1 MNKKI
6 IIGNFKMNL
15 LPNEVVLYIEN
26 LKKDIKSN
34 NEIVLCVPYVNIP
47 YINNNLKNTNIH
59 IGAQNVYF
67 EDNGAYTGEI
77 SSKMLKSIGVEYI
90 LIGHPERRHIFKE
103 NDLIINKKLIKCLN
117 NNLKIILCVEN
128 IVQLKKDLKNVN
140 SDQLKNIIFIYE
152 TRKSIGKNE
161 IINSKK
167 INNNI
172 NKYKKYLL
180 KKYETLSKKDI
191 KIGYGGSIN
200 SNNIIELKNIDILL
214 IGSACLDI
222 NEFINIINNV

>member
-34 NEIVLCVPYVNIP
+34 NEIVLCVPYVDIP

-140 SDQLKNIIFIYE
+140 SDQLKSIIFIYE
-152 TRKSIGKNE
+152 TRKSIGKKE

>member
-1 MNKKI
+1 MNKKV

-34 NEIVLCVPYVNIP
+34 NEIVLCVSYVNIP

-128 IVQLKKDLKNVN
+128 IVQLKKDLKNVH

-152 TRKSIGKNE
+152 TRKSIGKKE

>member
-1 MNKKI
+1 MNKKV

-34 NEIVLCVPYVNIP
+34 NEIVLCVSYVNIP

-152 TRKSIGKNE
+152 TRKSIGKKE
-161 IINSKK
+161 IINNKK
-167 INNNI
+167 INNKI

>member
-152 TRKSIGKNE
+152 TRKSIGKKE

-167 INNNI
+167 INNTI

-214 IGSACLDI
+214 IGSACLNI

>member
-34 NEIVLCVPYVNIP
+34 NEIVLCVPYVDIP

-117 NNLKIILCVEN
+117 NNSKIILCVEN

-152 TRKSIGKNE
+152 TRKSIGKKE

>member
-34 NEIVLCVPYVNIP
+34 NEIVLCVPYVDIP

-117 NNLKIILCVEN
+117 YNLKIILCVEY

-152 TRKSIGKNE
+152 TRKSIGKKE

>member
-1 MNKKI
+1 MNKKV

-34 NEIVLCVPYVNIP
+34 NEIVLCVPYVDIP
-47 YINNNLKNTNIH
+47 YASNILNDTNIYV
-59 IGAQNVYF
+59 GAQNMYSR
-67 EDNGAYTGEI
+67 EEGPYTGEI
-77 SSKMLKSIGVEYI
+77 SVKMLKTIGVEYI
-90 LIGHPERRHIFKE
+90 LIGHPERRHNFKE

-152 TRKSIGKNE
+152 TRKSIGKKE

-180 KKYETLSKKDI
+180 KKYEKLSKKDI

-200 SNNIIELKNIDILL
+200 SNNIKELKNIDI
-214 IGSACLDI
+214 
-222 NEFINIINNV
+222 INNV

>member
-1 MNKKI
+1 MNKKV

-26 LKKDIKSN
+26 LKEDIKSS

-152 TRKSIGKNE
+152 TRKSIGKKE

-214 IGSACLDI
+214 IGSSCLDI

>member
-1 MNKKI
+1 MNKKV

-26 LKKDIKSN
+26 LKEDIKSS

-128 IVQLKKDLKNVN
+128 IAQLKKDLKNVN

-152 TRKSIGKNE
+152 TRKSIGKKE

>member
-1 MNKKI
+1 
-6 IIGNFKMNL
+6 MNL

-34 NEIVLCVPYVNIP
+34 NEIVLCVPYVDIP

-90 LIGHPERRHIFKE
+90 LIGHPERRHFKE

-152 TRKSIGKNE
+152 TRKSIGKKE

>member
-34 NEIVLCVPYVNIP
+34 NEIVLCVPYVDIP

-128 IVQLKKDLKNVN
+128 IVQLKKDLEEYKTDLEFVKRMQNETEKMKHGSIALVGQIKTISKIRIYDPKTNFDILSNVKL
-140 SDQLKNIIFIYE
+140 SSERLD
-152 TRKSIGKNE
+152 SIDNE
-161 IINSKK
+161 IISNFT
-167 INNNI
+167 NN
-172 NKYKKYLL
+172 KVDYQRA
-180 KKYETLSKKDI
+180 T
-191 KIGYGGSIN
+191 SITF
-200 SNNIIELKNIDILL
+200 IDKCI
-214 IGSACLDI
+214 
-222 NEFINIINNV
+222 

>member
-1 MNKKI
+1 MNKKV

-34 NEIVLCVPYVNIP
+34 NEIVLCVPYVDIP
-47 YINNNLKNTNIH
+47 YASNILNDTNIYV
-59 IGAQNVYF
+59 GAQNVYF

-152 TRKSIGKNE
+152 TRKSIGKKE

>member
-90 LIGHPERRHIFKE
+90 LIGHPERRHIFK
-103 NDLIINKKLIKCLN
+103 
-117 NNLKIILCVEN
+117 
-128 IVQLKKDLKNVN
+128 
-140 SDQLKNIIFIYE
+140 
-152 TRKSIGKNE
+152 
-161 IINSKK
+161 
-167 INNNI
+167 
-172 NKYKKYLL
+172 
-180 KKYETLSKKDI
+180 
-191 KIGYGGSIN
+191 
-200 SNNIIELKNIDILL
+200 
-214 IGSACLDI
+214 
-222 NEFINIINNV
+222 